1 MTHALD
7 SALEGAREANLRR
20 AVRALL
26 RRPLLRAGGAQAEE
40 FRLVRRY
47 AAELRS
53 WFDANT
59 GWRLIVDSEVARLVK
74 LAPTTDDPTHPARDQ
89 RSRAP
94 FSRRRYVL
102 ACLALSVLER
112 SDAQITLGRLA
123 EGVRVAAAD
132 EQLARAGVTFTLSG
146 REERADLVAVVRL
159 LLELGVLGRVAG
171 DEDAYI
177 RDAGD
182 ALYDVQRR
190 VLAGVLAPSRGP
202 STIVPH
208 EFDERLSQLVADPLP
223 EAEDLRNRAL
233 RHHLTRRLLD
243 DPVVYYEELDA
254 DQLAYLTSQ
263 RAALTR
269 RVSELTGLVA
279 EIRAEGIAM
288 VDPDDDLTD
297 VRMPDTGTD
306 GHVTLLLAEHLA
318 GRLGEDAVA
327 ELGDDKRAARGVGA
341 TAEPGGGPAPN
352 GPQPVAEEQLCRFV
366 RSLTEE
372 HKSYWRRA
380 AQEPGA
386 EALLVETALERL
398 AALRLVRRGP
408 AGVTPLP
415 ALARYALADLTIVES
430 GTQLEMAG
438 SEQPGAAK
446 PGPRGF
452 GRAGQAQPG
461 LPA

>member
-7 SALEGAREANLRR
+7 SALEGAREANMRR

-26 RRPLLRAGGAQAEE
+26 RRPLLRAGGAHAEE

-47 AAELRS
+47 GAELRS

-74 LAPTTDDPTHPARDQ
+74 LTPTTDDPTHPARDT

-102 ACLALSVLER
+102 TCLALSVLER

-123 EGVRVAAAD
+123 EGVTVAAAD
-132 EQLARAGVTFTLSG
+132 EQLAGAGVTFTLSG

-202 STIVPH
+202 STITAR
-208 EFDERLSQLVADPLP
+208 ELDERLSQLAADPLP

-243 DPVVYYEELDA
+243 DPVLYYEELDA
-254 DQLAYLTSQ
+254 EQLAYLTGQ

-306 GHVTLLLAEHLA
+306 GHVTLLLAEYLA
-318 GRLGEDAVA
+318 GRLGEGAVA
-327 ELGDDKRAARGVGA
+327 EQGTGAVEGRGDGVMAELGVGA
-341 TAEPGGGPAPN
+341 SPEGQ
-352 GPQPVAEEQLCRFV
+352 QPVSEDELCRLV
-366 RSLTEE
+366 RSLAEE

-386 EALLVETALERL
+386 EALLVDTALERL
-398 AALRLVRRGP
+398 TALRLVRRGP

-415 ALARYALADLTIVES
+415 ALARYALADPTIMES
-430 GTQLEMAG
+430 RTQLELVG
-438 SEQPGAAK
+438 SEQPGSPE
-446 PGPRGF
+446 PGPNGF
-452 GRAGQAQPG
+452 GRAGQGQLG

>member
-1 MTHALD
+1 MSHALD

-47 AAELRS
+47 AVELRS

-74 LAPTTDDPTHPARDQ
+74 LTPTADDPTHPARDT

-102 ACLALSVLER
+102 TCLALLVLER

-132 EQLARAGVTFTLSG
+132 EQLASAGVTFTLSG
-146 REERADLVAVVRL
+146 REERGDLVAVVRL

-202 STIVPH
+202 STIVAR
-208 EFDERLSQLVADPLP
+208 ELDERLSQLAADPLP

-243 DPVVYYEELDA
+243 DPVLYYEELDVE
-254 DQLAYLTSQ
+254 QLAYLTGQ

-306 GHVTLLLAEHLA
+306 GHVTLLLAEYLA
-318 GRLGEDAVA
+318 RRLGESAVD
-327 ELGDDKRAARGVGA
+327 EPGVGA
-341 TAEPGGGPAPN
+341 TPG
-352 GPQPVAEEQLCRFV
+352 GPQPVEEEQLRRFV
-366 RSLTEE
+366 RSLAEE
-372 HKSYWRRA
+372 HRSYWRRA

-398 AALRLVRRGP
+398 TALRLVRRGP

-415 ALARYALADLTIVES
+415 ALARYALADPTIVES
-430 GTQLEMAG
+430 RAQLELAG
-438 SEQPGAAK
+438 AEQPGAAES
-446 PGPRGF
+446 GPNGL
-452 GRAGQAQPG
+452 GRAGRAQLG
-461 LPA
+461 LSA

>member
-1 MTHALD
+1 MSHALD
-7 SALEGAREANLRR
+7 SALEGAREVNLRR

-59 GWRLIVDSEVARLVK
+59 GWRLIVDSEVARLIK
-74 LAPTTDDPTHPARDQ
+74 LAPITDDATHPARDT

-102 ACLALSVLER
+102 TCLALSVLER

-123 EGVRVAAAD
+123 ERTIQAAAD
-132 EQLARAGVTFTLSG
+132 AQLVSAGMTFALSG
-146 REERADLVAVVRL
+146 REERGDLVAVVRL
-159 LLELGVLGRVAG
+159 LLELGVLARVAG
-171 DEDAYI
+171 EEEAYI

-190 VLAGVLAPSRGP
+190 VLAGVLAPARGP
-202 STIVPH
+202 STIAAS

-223 EAEDLRNRAL
+223 EAEDSRNRAL

-243 DPVVYYEELDA
+243 DPVLYYQELDA
-254 DQLAYLTSQ
+254 EQLAYLTGQ

-297 VRMPDTGTD
+297 VRMPDVGTD

-318 GRLGEDAVA
+318 RRLGDGAGA
-327 ELGDDKRAARGVGA
+327 EQEFGADGAFGVD
-341 TAEPGGGPAPN
+341 GGS
-352 GPQPVAEEQLCRFV
+352 QPVPEDELCRLV
-366 RSLTEE
+366 RRLAGE

-386 EALLVETALERL
+386 ETLLVETSLERL
-398 AALRLVRRGP
+398 AALRLLRRGP
-408 AGVTPLP
+408 HGVTPLP
-415 ALARYALADLTIVES
+415 ALARYALAQPTITES
-430 GTQLEMAG
+430 PTQLA
-438 SEQPGAAK
+438 
-446 PGPRGF
+446 
-452 GRAGQAQPG
+452 
-461 LPA
+461 L